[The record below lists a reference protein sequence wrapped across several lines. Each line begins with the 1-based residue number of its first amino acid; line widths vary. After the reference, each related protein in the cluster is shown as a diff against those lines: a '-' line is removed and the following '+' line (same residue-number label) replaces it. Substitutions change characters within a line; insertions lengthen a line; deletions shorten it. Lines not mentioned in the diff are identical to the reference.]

1 MNSSEKQQSL
11 SLYQKHRRPG
21 DAVMKTLIYLSV
33 AVTVGLLLVL
43 LYFVLVNGLPAIIK
57 NPSFLWT
64 EYNLSAGLTGIL
76 PMIINTVYLI
86 VITLLMAVPIGIASA
101 IYLTQYAQQGKLV
114 RAIRFTTE
122 TLAGIPSVIFGVFGY
137 AVFVNAFNLKNS
149 ILAACLTLVFCVLP
163 TIVRS
168 TEEAL
173 LAVPIGYKEGA
184 LAMGASKLK
193 VILGIVLPCSMPGIL
208 SAVILSMGRIIGE
221 TAILKFVLSMN
232 GYGMPEN
239 VFGHVTQNGV
249 GVTLSLHLFN
259 SASQGY
265 AGESWVPYAT
275 ATILLVL
282 IFILNRLANLAAKKL
297 RKG

>member
-1 MNSSEKQQSL
+1 MKTNNGAA
-11 SLYQKHRRPG
+11 SLYRKHHRPG
-21 DAVMKTLIYLSV
+21 DVVIRSLIYLSV
-33 AVTVGLLLVL
+33 AATLALLLIL
-43 LYFVLVNGLPAIIK
+43 LCFILFHGVPAIVRH
-57 NPSFLWT
+57 PSFLWT
-64 EYNLSAGLTGIL
+64 EYNLSAGLNGIL
-76 PMIINTVYLI
+76 PMMINTVYLI
-86 VITLLMAVPIGIASA
+86 VITLLIAVPIGIASA
-101 IYLTQYAQQGKLV
+101 IYLTQYARQGRLV

-173 LAVPIGYKEGA
+173 LAVPSGYKEGA

-193 VILGIVLPCSMPGIL
+193 VIIGIVLPCAMPGVL

-239 VFGHVTQNGV
+239 VFSHITQNGV

-282 IFILNRLANLAAKKL
+282 IFLLNRLANFAAGKL

>member
-1 MNSSEKQQSL
+1 MKINEKQKNL
-11 SLYQKHRRPG
+11 SLYHKCRRPG
-21 DAVMKTLIYLSV
+21 DMAMKALIYLSV
-33 AVTVGLLLVL
+33 TITVGFLLIL
-43 LYFVLVNGLPAIIK
+43 LFFVLSNGLPAIIQ
-57 NPSFLWT
+57 NPDFLWT
-64 EYNLSAGLTGIL
+64 EYNLSAKLTGIL
-76 PMIINTVYLI
+76 PMVINTVYLI
-86 VITLLMAVPIGIASA
+86 VITLFIAVPIGIASA
-101 IYLTQYAQQGKLV
+101 IYLTQYAHQGKLV

-173 LAVPIGYKEGA
+173 IAVPSGYKEGA

-193 VILGIVLPCSMPGIL
+193 VILGIILPCAMPGIL

-232 GYGMPEN
+232 GYGMPDN
-239 VFGHVTQNGV
+239 VFGHITQNGV

-265 AGESWVPYAT
+265 AGESWIPYAT

-282 IFILNRLANLAAKKL
+282 IFILNRLANVAAKKL

>member
-193 VILGIVLPCSMPGIL
+193 VILGIILPCSMPGIL

-265 AGESWVPYAT
+265 AGEAWVPYAT